1 MTITHDAIGHFTMQ
15 GSPPP
20 DMFKLIQPARQRSC
34 GKVMFS
40 QVSVILFRGWVGVS
54 LVMTTSWVCPGEGL
68 GVCPGRELCPEGGG
82 YVQAGRYVQS
92 GVGMSRGLSYIDS
105 QKFGHYFETIIS

>member
-1 MTITHDAIGHFTMQ
+1 
-15 GSPPP
+15 
-20 DMFKLIQPARQRSC
+20 
-34 GKVMFS
+34 MFS

-92 GVGMSRGLSYIDS
+92 GVGMSGEWVCPEGFLTLTLRNLVITLK
-105 QKFGHYFETIIS
+105 QL